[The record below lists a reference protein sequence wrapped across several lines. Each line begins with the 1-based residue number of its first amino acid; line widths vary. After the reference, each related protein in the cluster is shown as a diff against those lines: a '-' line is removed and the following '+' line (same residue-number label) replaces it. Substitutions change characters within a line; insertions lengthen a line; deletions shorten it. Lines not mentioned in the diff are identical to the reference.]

1 MAQQMGMHAGG
12 IEARLRGQAAQ
23 DEERAGSCQRAALCI
38 EEELWTVPTVEER
51 PAAGEVSAY
60 RLDALAAERD
70 DPLLV
75 SLAEAAHDPV
85 VEVDAAAVQPHSL
98 ADAQPG
104 PVEEFDERTVAEGAR
119 RRAVRRLN

>member
-23 DEERAGSCQRAALCI
+23 YEERAGSCQRAALCI

-51 PAAGEVSAY
+51 PAASEVSAY

-75 SLAEAAHDPV
+75 SLAEAAHDAV
-85 VEVDAAAVQPHSL
+85 VQVDPAAVEADGL
-98 ADAQPG
+98 AHAEARA
-104 PVEEFDERTVAEGAR
+104 VEELDEGAV
-119 RRAVRRLN
+119 A